1 MEERFYVSKLES
13 KQLVTSTP
21 RLTGNYAMTGV
32 FSGWRPVPVTSKPR
46 HSILILDGSGSMD
59 SSYADLIVAANAYI
73 DIQAKAGGLISVV
86 WFASDAGIIY
96 ERETRQLTPMEGYT
110 CGGTSFSAALKAAI
124 PIIQRNPAN
133 YECRILFFTD
143 GYGGSA
149 TDEVAQVQR
158 LGVRL
163 DAVGV
168 GGSEQNVLRQLVTC
182 GGTVTIGQT
191 MNDVQQVFVRIA
203 AT

>member
-1 MEERFYVSKLES
+1 
-13 KQLVTSTP
+13 
-21 RLTGNYAMTGV
+21 
-32 FSGWRPVPVTSKPR
+32 
-46 HSILILDGSGSMD
+46 MD
-59 SSYADLIVAANAYI
+59 SAYADLIVAANAYI

-86 WFASDAGIIY
+86 WFGHEAGIIY
-96 ERETRQLTPMEGYT
+96 ERGTRKLAPMEGYT
-110 CGGTSFSAALKAAI
+110 SGGTSFNAALQAAI
-124 PIIQRNPAN
+124 PIIRRNPAN

-143 GYGGSA
+143 GYGGPA

-163 DAVGV
+163 DAVGF
-168 GGSEQNVLRQLVTC
+168 GGGRQDVLQQLVTC